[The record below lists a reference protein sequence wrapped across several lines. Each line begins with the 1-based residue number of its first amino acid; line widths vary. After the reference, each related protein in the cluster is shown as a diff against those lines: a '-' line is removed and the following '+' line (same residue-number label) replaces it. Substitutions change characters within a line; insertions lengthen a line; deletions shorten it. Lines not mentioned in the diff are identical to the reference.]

1 MKYNILGKISYSNI
15 PEYIGC
21 FLEISEMNYDRL
33 KLYMAKILKDED
45 FESHLNDFSYHLIE
59 EEVILEGI
67 TKDPIGNDMSVPSKY
82 KSGKTWTLII
92 YYKLDINWS
101 FILYYDSKYPAM
113 IPVSIFIKEILKKEI
128 DNNV

>member
-1 MKYNILGKISYSNI
+1 MKYNILGKIDYSNI

-33 KLYMAKILKDED
+33 KEYMNKILKDED

-59 EEVILEGI
+59 EEVIPEFVI
-67 TKDPIGNDMSVPSKY
+67 KDPIGNDMNVP
-82 KSGKTWTLII
+82 GKHKTGRNWTLII

-113 IPVSIFIKEILKKEI
+113 IPVSIFIKDILKKEI
-128 DNNV
+128 CI